1 MFGLLNNNKCN
12 NKCNN
17 NNEYAWIWIVIL
29 FLIFNENNECDKKD
43 CDDGCHDNCYDECK
57 DECSE
62 NNSQIWIVLILLFIA
77 FTSGSNSNNF
87 LGF

>member
-1 MFGLLNNNKCN
+1 MFGLLNNKCN
-12 NKCNN
+12 NGCNN
-17 NNEYAWIWIVIL
+17 NNEYGWIWIVIL
-29 FLIFNENNECDKKD
+29 FLIFTENNDCEKKECGDH
-43 CDDGCHDNCYDECK
+43 CHDNCFDDCK
-57 DECSE
+57 EDCNE